1 LDFVQSGARLIV
13 LPVSDPASIPSLL
26 PRLEKSPGQIVL
38 PVSGALEDD
47 CGTNRHDPF
56 FVALTDQR
64 LMLNGCSPEED
75 GKISKAFAVPVR
87 DGATITQM
95 VDGVERSLVRGVTA
109 VRRTLLIDTN
119 GRTVHMNTSVDALQ
133 DSRNILQ
140 TVRRWTAQTE

>member
-1 LDFVQSGARLIV
+1 
-13 LPVSDPASIPSLL
+13 
-26 PRLEKSPGQIVL
+26 
-38 PVSGALEDD
+38 
-47 CGTNRHDPF
+47 
-56 FVALTDQR
+56 
-64 LMLNGCSPEED
+64 MLNGCSPEED

-87 DGATITQM
+87 DGATISQM